1 MLPSKLNIEK
11 IQSIDVFSALGRE
24 WGALLSLS
32 NESTFFLKWDWM
44 FTWWEH
50 FGSKEGLFILLIKKP
65 SGELLGIAPFYI
77 NTKWQGLPIKALSY
91 IGSDPISSEYLDIIC
106 TYENQKKISTIIANE
121 IIQSYQG
128 KIEIT
133 FNHYLPNST
142 VQLLIEQLKTAYWQK
157 TSLSGIRHFAKLPPQ
172 KSDFEQQCD
181 KSLLKRLLRHK
192 RKLMNTLQGDFI
204 HFNQAK
210 NVDEG
215 LHILTELHI
224 KRWTEQGKPG
234 AFVSDK
240 FKRFHQQF
248 CHRAA
253 EKNWLQLW
261 VLKSG
266 DIAVAAIYAIE
277 FNNSCYFYQSG
288 INTQFKP
295 NLSPC
300 FLSHFLLMEKCI
312 DKNIAVY
319 DFMKSKSK
327 TSYKTNLSNA
337 SCNMYHTTLLNKS
350 CLNLIEMLKFVL
362 IKKLKSLTQWIKPKG
377 FK

>member
-1 MLPSKLNIEK
+1 MSIK
-11 IQSIDVFSALGRE
+11 I
-24 WGALLSLS
+24 
-32 NESTFFLKWDWM
+32 NK
-44 FTWWEH
+44 
-50 FGSKEGLFILLIKKP
+50 
-65 SGELLGIAPFYI
+65 I
-77 NTKWQGLPIKALSY
+77 NTKVEFDLLMPVWEQLLSNCSHLSFFLSWSWLNGWWQHYANNNDSLNIIVIEENSAVIAIIPFYLQDNRVLRF
-91 IGSDPISSEYLDIIC
+91 IGTGEKEVEEVASEYLDIIC

-295 NLSPC
+295 NLSPG